1 MHEIGGGFRYQ
12 GVSGTGSWGLGDFTN
27 EGSWLTLVV
36 HGVKKIFHEA
46 GSYGDVGDIG
56 RCIMCLTGG
65 IRVCLTDVKDTDV
78 P

>member
-1 MHEIGGGFRYQ
+1 MRSGVDLGGRGCQVR
-12 GVSGTGSWGLGDFTN
+12 VLVLKDFTN

-46 GSYGDVGDIG
+46 GSCGDVGDIG
-56 RCIMCLTGG
+56 RCLMCLTGR
-65 IRVCLTDVKDTDV
+65 IRLCLTDVKDTDA